1 MRHRPLRPA
10 RMARPIVR
18 VSAVLRRREI
28 SRNYSQ
34 TVPELCLNELAR
46 GSFDPIRERT
56 EFVAI
61 TEKLEARVLK
71 VRAGRY
77 GPHAQADG

>member
-1 MRHRPLRPA
+1 MRHRPPSK
-10 RMARPIVR
+10 V
-18 VSAVLRRREI
+18 

-34 TVPELCLNELAR
+34 TLSELCLNELAR

-61 TEKLEARVLK
+61 TEKWEARVLK
-71 VRAGRY
+71 ARARRY
-77 GPHAQADG
+77 GQHAQANG